1 MERNWNW
8 NQNWDWTKVRK
19 AWTPWTPW
27 TVWTVIVAAFDLGML
42 WLIVWGLARYLD
54 GAGVQ

>member
-8 NQNWDWTKVRK
+8 NQSWDWNKVRK
-19 AWTPWTPW
+19 AWTP
-27 TVWTVIVAAFDLGML
+27 WTVIVAAFDLGML

-54 GAGVQ
+54 GAGIQ